1 MAQTL
6 FKATGIT
13 DGNADTIKEAG
24 MAVADVK
31 WVNINAENIVVTH
44 EDSFDEDTFTNA
56 LQAADSSVS
65 LSK

>member
-13 DGNADTIKEAG
+13 ADNADKIKEAG
-24 MAVADVK
+24 MAVTNVK
-31 WVNINAENIVVTH
+31 WVNINGDNIVVTH
-44 EDSFDEDTFTNA
+44 EDSFDENTFTDA
-56 LQAADSSVS
+56 LQNTDSSVN

>member
-6 FKATGIT
+6 FKATGLT
-13 DGNADTIKEAG
+13 AENTDTIKEAG
-24 MAVADVK
+24 MAVTDVK
-31 WVNINAENIVVTH
+31 WVNINADNIVVTH
-44 EDSFDEDTFTNA
+44 EDSFDADTFTNA

>member
-6 FKATGIT
+6 FKATGLT
-13 DGNADTIKEAG
+13 AENADAIKEAG